1 MINIQTDR
9 RKNTYSAYHIAKAF
23 FPEEEIEVTIT
34 ENGKTPSDIYLQL
47 REETGRNLPW
57 GMLTGVR
64 PTKLAM
70 TKVKEQMPKEAFIEW
85 FGKERFV
92 SREKGAMAYDIA
104 ARELQLLKQ
113 AGIERDG
120 QQASADGM
128 ANAAGQPGTYS
139 LYVNIPFCPTICTY
153 CSFSSGAIADYKDV
167 INDYLDCVFRE
178 LDAVRKFCGIIK
190 PTSIYIG
197 GGTPTTLTPK
207 QLERLL
213 MKLRN
218 DFLAEGR
225 EFTLEAG
232 RPDTITEEKLR
243 IAKRCGVTRISIN
256 PQSMQQKTLDAIG
269 RHHSPQQIRDAF
281 RLARSMGFNNINMD
295 LIMGLPAED
304 VNDVKDTLVQI
315 GELRPDS
322 LTIHS
327 LSIKRAS
334 RIFHQTADA
343 QTVEQMLET
352 AGAFAKELGMQ
363 PYYLYRQKGIA
374 GNFEN
379 TGWALPGKEC
389 LYNILIMEEIESIL
403 AVGAGATTKMVLQEA
418 IPAKEGR
425 PDKQTK
431 LIRIRN
437 VSDIREYLSRI
448 DEMIARKEAAFHPG
462 EKDLK
467 KQ

>member
-1 MINIQTDR
+1 MITIQTDCQ
-9 RKNTYSAYHIAKAF
+9 KNTYSAYHIAKAF
-23 FPEEEIEVTIT
+23 FPEEEIEVTIK
-34 ENGKTPSDIYLQL
+34 EGGETPSELYQRL
-47 REETGRNLPW
+47 RKETGRDLPW

-70 TKVKEQMPKEAFIEW
+70 AKVKDQMPKDAFLEW
-85 FGKERFV
+85 FGKDRFV
-92 SREKGAMAYDIA
+92 SKEKADLAYDIA
-104 ARELQLLKQ
+104 SRELRLLEQ
-113 AGIERDG
+113 AGIDG
-120 QQASADGM
+120 QQDGSW
-128 ANAAGQPGTYS
+128 S

-167 INDYLDCVFRE
+167 IDDYLACVFRE
-178 LDAVRKFCGIIK
+178 LDVVKTFSEKAAGGSK

-197 GGTPTTLTPK
+197 GGTPTTLTPT
-207 QLERLL
+207 QLEKLLTRLQ
-213 MKLRN
+213 N
-218 DFLAEGR
+218 DFLKEGR

-243 IAKRCGVTRISIN
+243 IAKRCGITRISIN

-269 RHHSPQQIRDAF
+269 RHHSPQQIKAAF
-281 RLARSMGFNNINMD
+281 LLARSMGFDNINMD
-295 LIMGLPAED
+295 LIMGLPGEGEE
-304 VNDVKDTLVQI
+304 DVKDTLRQI
-315 GELRPDS
+315 KELQPDS

-334 RIFHQTADA
+334 QIFHQTADA
-343 QTVEQMLET
+343 QTVERMLEE
-352 AGAFAKELGMQ
+352 AAAFARGLGMH

-403 AVGAGATTKMVLQEA
+403 AVGAGATTKVVLKEA
-418 IPAKEGR
+418 IPAKVGR

-431 LIRIRN
+431 LIRIKN
-437 VSDIREYLSRI
+437 VSDIREYLKRI
-448 DEMIARKEAAFHPG
+448 DEMIGRKEAVFHPD
-462 EKDLK
+462 EKVLK

>member
-1 MINIQTDR
+1 MIHIQTDCQ
-9 RKNTYSAYHIAKAF
+9 KNTYSAYHIAKAF
-23 FPEEEIEVTIT
+23 FPEEEIEVTIA
-34 ENGKTPSDIYLQL
+34 EDGETPSELYQ
-47 REETGRNLPW
+47 RFRKETGRDLPW

-70 TKVKEQMPKEAFIEW
+70 GKVKEGMSRESFEEW
-85 FGKERFV
+85 FWETRFV
-92 SREKGAMAYDIA
+92 SKEKADMAYDIA
-104 ARELQLLKQ
+104 AKEEALLKK
-113 AGIERDG
+113 AGIT
-120 QQASADGM
+120 
-128 ANAAGQPGTYS
+128 AGEDTFS

-167 INDYLDCVFRE
+167 IDEYLACVFRE
-178 LDAVRKFCGIIK
+178 LDAVKEFIEQMGRSK

-197 GGTPTTLTPK
+197 GGTPTTLTPI
-207 QLERLL
+207 QLEKLLTRL
-213 MKLRN
+213 RT
-218 DFLAEGR
+218 DFLEEGR

-256 PQSMQQKTLDAIG
+256 PQSMQAKTLEAIG
-269 RHHSPQQIRDAF
+269 RHHSPQQIKDAF
-281 RLARSMGFNNINMD
+281 RLARTMGFDNINMD
-295 LIMGLPAED
+295 LIMGLPGED
-304 VNDVKDTLVQI
+304 TADVKDTLCQI
-315 GELRPDS
+315 RELQPDS

-334 RIFHQTADA
+334 QIFHQTADA
-343 QTVEQMLET
+343 RTVEQMLEE
-352 AGAFAKELGMQ
+352 AAAFARELGMQ

-403 AVGAGATTKMVLQEA
+403 AVGAGATTKVVLKEA

-425 PDKQTK
+425 QDKQTK
-431 LIRIRN
+431 LVRIKN

-448 DEMIARKEAAFHPG
+448 DEMIARKEAVFHPD
-462 EKDLK
+462 KMVLK

>member
-1 MINIQTDR
+1 MIHIQTDCQ
-9 RKNTYSAYHIAKAF
+9 KNTYSAYHIAKAF
-23 FPEEEIEVTIT
+23 FPDEEIEVTIA
-34 ENGKTPSDIYLQL
+34 EGGETPSELYQ
-47 REETGRNLPW
+47 RFRKETGRDLPW

-70 TKVKEQMPKEAFIEW
+70 VKMKEQMPLTEFENW
-85 FGKERFV
+85 FWETRFV
-92 SREKGAMAYDIA
+92 SKEKADLAYDIA
-104 ARELQLLKQ
+104 SREKALLER
-113 AGIERDG
+113 AGIYG
-120 QQASADGM
+120 QQADSW
-128 ANAAGQPGTYS
+128 S

-167 INDYLDCVFRE
+167 IDDYLDCIFRE
-178 LDAVRKFCGIIK
+178 MDAVKRFIEQAGRFK
-190 PTSIYIG
+190 PTTIYIG
-197 GGTPTTLTPK
+197 GGTPTTLTPI
-207 QLERLL
+207 QLEKLLTRLQT
-213 MKLRN
+213 
-218 DFLAEGR
+218 DFLEEGT

-256 PQSMQQKTLDAIG
+256 PQSMQEKTLKTIG
-269 RHHSPQQIRDAF
+269 RHHSPQQIKDAF
-281 RLARSMGFNNINMD
+281 LLARSIGFNNINMD
-295 LIMGLPAED
+295 LIMGLPGED
-304 VNDVKDTLVQI
+304 AADVKDTLRQI
-315 GELRPDS
+315 AELRPDS

-334 RIFHQTADA
+334 QIFHQTTGA
-343 QTVEQMLET
+343 QTVEQMLEE
-352 AGAFAKELGMQ
+352 AAAFARELGMQ

-389 LYNILIMEEIESIL
+389 LYNILIMEELESIL
-403 AVGAGATTKMVLQEA
+403 AVGAGATTKVVLKEA

-425 PDKQTK
+425 TDKQTK
-431 LIRIRN
+431 LVRIKN

-448 DEMIARKEAAFHPG
+448 DEMIGRKEAVFHP
-462 EKDLK
+462 EKQVLK